1 MALTVRRGHWR
12 YKVDIGHFRSTDQKV
27 AGSNPA
33 ERAKS
38 PGETLTLSTCVSNI
52 ANNPLQDG
60 LKVLRIV
67 PKRIFR
73 KANKSVQRRRI
84 GRDRLRLDE
93 TASF

>member
-1 MALTVRRGHWR
+1 MALTGWDGDWWHLA
-12 YKVDIGHFRSTDQKV
+12 DIGRFRSTDQKV

-38 PGETLTLSTCVSNI
+38 PGQRLTLSTCVSNI

-67 PKRIFR
+67 PKRIFK

-84 GRDRLRLDE
+84 GWDRLRLDE